1 MRREVEDEVRDEV
14 EDEVEVDSGGF
25 VFVHE
30 LHGLHGFS
38 DSLDGGRAC
47 VSSHRR
53 EEDPTSIVDLGLDL
67 ISFLE
72 LELELKSRQAGA
84 PSVVMTDLPRS
95 SAVRL

>member
-1 MRREVEDEVRDEV
+1 MRDEVEDEVRDEV
-14 EDEVEVDSGGF
+14 EVEVESGGF

-53 EEDPTSIVDLGLDL
+53 EEDPTSIV
-67 ISFLE
+67 E
-72 LELELKSRQAGA
+72 LELALELFISFTACSR
-84 PSVVMTDLPRS
+84 
-95 SAVRL
+95 